1 MLNYIWAA
9 ILLTGLL
16 VAGLLGHIAG
26 EDGVIPAALSMA
38 KTAVMGIALPLAGM
52 MMFWLGTMRLMEKA
66 GLLAM
71 AARAMAP
78 VMKRLFPEVPDGHPA
93 LSAMIMN
100 FCANMLGLG
109 NSATPLGLKAMS
121 HLQELNPHKQSAS
134 NAMVTFL
141 ALNTAAFTLVPMTVI
156 NYLSAAG
163 VPNAYRV
170 IVPTILATACTT
182 ATAIVV
188 AKFFQRLP
196 MFAVEPD
203 DPEALPAESESVDG
217 AKEAPAEGIS
227 SRWRVA
233 LVLLAVAFAG
243 VTVLEL
249 APESWRET
257 VLEKTGVADVVMA
270 AEERA
275 ADRAAVTETVA
286 EGAEPTGI
294 DWRKVMDSGS
304 ALFIPGL
311 LILTLGV
318 ALAKRVKVYEE
329 FVEGAKEGFGV
340 ATRIMPFLVAM
351 FAALAIFRSSGALL
365 LLEYVL
371 GPVLRFVGFP
381 VELLP
386 MALMRPLS
394 GSGSL
399 GVLNEILA
407 RPESSE
413 FLKFTS
419 AIMFGSTETTFY
431 VLAVYFGSVGVRK
444 IRHAIIAGLTAD
456 AVGLM
461 MSVVIGRMMFA
472 V

>member
-9 ILLTGLL
+9 ILLSGLL
-16 VAGLLGHIAG
+16 IAGLLGHIAG
-26 EDGVIPAALSMA
+26 EDGVIPAALDMA

-121 HLQELNPHKQSAS
+121 HLQEINPHKQSAS

-182 ATAIVV
+182 VTAIVM
-188 AKFFQRLP
+188 AKFFQRVP
-196 MFAVEPD
+196 AFAVQPD
-203 DPEALPAESESVDG
+203 DPELESADTENIENKPA
-217 AKEAPAEGIS
+217 AEGIS
-227 SRWRVA
+227 QRWKVA
-233 LVLLAVAFAG
+233 LVLLLVAFAG

-249 APESWRET
+249 APGSWRET
-257 VLEKTGVADVVMA
+257 LLAKTGVADVVAA

-275 ADRAAVTETVA
+275 ADRAAVSSAAVSETA
-286 EGAEPTGI
+286 SSGF
-294 DWRKVMDSGS
+294 DWRRLMDSGS

-351 FAALAIFRSSGALL
+351 FAALAIFRTSGALL
-365 LLEYVL
+365 LLEYVI
-371 GPVLRFVGFP
+371 GPVLRFIGFP

-413 FLKFTS
+413 FLKFTA

-444 IRHAIIAGLTAD
+444 IRHAIVAGLTAD

-461 MSVVIGRMMFA
+461 MSVIIGRMMFEG
-472 V
+472 

>member
-182 ATAIVV
+182 VTAIVV

-203 DPEALPAESESVDG
+203 DPEEAPVESAQADASKPPVESV
-217 AKEAPAEGIS
+217 S
-227 SRWRVA
+227 SRWKVA

-257 VLEKTGVADVVMA
+257 LLEKTGVANVVTA

-275 ADRAAVTETVA
+275 ADRASVAETVA
-286 EGAEPTGI
+286 VDAEPGGI

-371 GPVLRFVGFP
+371 GPVLRFIGFP

-461 MSVVIGRMMFA
+461 MSVVIGRMMFE

>member
-9 ILLTGLL
+9 ILLIGLL

-26 EDGVIPAALSMA
+26 DDGVIPAALDMA

-78 VMKRLFPEVPDGHPA
+78 VMKRLFPDVPDGHPA

-121 HLQELNPHKQSAS
+121 HLQEINPNKQSAS

-163 VPNAYRV
+163 VPSAYRV

-182 ATAIVV
+182 VTAIVV

-196 MFAVEPD
+196 TFAVQPD
-203 DPEALPAESESVDG
+203 DTEVTEELKEGGVSSPE
-217 AKEAPAEGIS
+217 EGIS
-227 SRWRVA
+227 QRWKVA
-233 LVLLAVAFAG
+233 LILLAVAFAG
-243 VTVLEL
+243 VVVLEL
-249 APESWRET
+249 APDSWRSGL
-257 VLEKTGVADVVMA
+257 LEKTGVAEVVVA

-275 ADRAAVTETVA
+275 AARGAESGSPEEEVA
-286 EGAEPTGI
+286 EGGF
-294 DWRKVMDSGS
+294 DWRRVMDSGS

-351 FAALAIFRSSGALL
+351 FAALAIFRTSGALL
-365 LLEYVL
+365 LLEYVI
-371 GPVLRFVGFP
+371 GPVLRFIGFP

-413 FLKFTS
+413 FLKFTA

-431 VLAVYFGSVGVRK
+431 VLAVYFGSVGIRK
-444 IRHAIIAGLTAD
+444 IRHALVAGLTAD
-456 AVGLM
+456 VVGLM
-461 MSVVIGRMMFA
+461 MSVIIGRMMFA
-472 V
+472 A